1 MLATGKYPADPA
13 RSQGATSL
21 AVCAVHSA
29 QAMSSPG
36 VCRRPDRLSHIE
48 SRCAGHARSA
58 TRAHQLPR
66 LSGGSARQWLQCAST
81 GGSVLACANVSECRP
96 AAPGAVGFVLK
107 ASLAVEVRSLWSRD
121 HVREGPGRWTAMDA
135 RHWSGLMCLETQ
147 GTRGGGPALV
157 LDGVAAG
164 LIHNQLGSTH
174 VSDSEVPRSTCRWR
188 RSASRCIPD
197 GRSGRN
203 VGMGNGTADMPE
215 VRREGRRPEPQKHGA
230 ERRSGRCA
238 WLVPPERHDSI
249 FDTVVRT

>member
-1 MLATGKYPADPA
+1 MGRGGGRPHGTLCQCVLAVYRGHTAHLGPAEVTQATNCDRLGSEDGSRA
-13 RSQGATSL
+13 RGATSL

-66 LSGGSARQWLQCAST
+66 LSGGSARQRLQCAST
-81 GGSVLACANVSECRP
+81 GGSVPACANLSECRP

-107 ASLAVEVRSLWSRD
+107 ASLASEVRSLWSRD

-157 LDGVAAG
+157 LDGIAER
-164 LIHNQLGSTH
+164 LTHNQLGSTY
-174 VSDSEVPRSTCRWR
+174 VSEVTRWACRWR

-203 VGMGNGTADMPE
+203 VGVWHWAS
-215 VRREGRRPEPQKHGA
+215 Q
-230 ERRSGRCA
+230 
-238 WLVPPERHDSI
+238 
-249 FDTVVRT
+249 